1 MNEFINFLSKNWIL
15 VVIFGNFL
23 VAASNIISKVI
34 ISGSISKPLDPA
46 PYTFWSGFSG
56 LITFFI
62 LLIINIWLGFLQF
75 GLGAIGFGIFS
86 GLVLILSL
94 WMFYVALS
102 RNEASRVLTLYVGGV
117 PFFTFL
123 IKYLFLK
130 ERLGGRPLLAFT
142 FLIIG
147 GVLVTFRQYE
157 DGKLELKDMVLT
169 VGGAFG
175 VALGLVFADITF
187 KVQGFAG
194 QMAWKGFLS
203 GFAWILAG
211 YFLAALIVFLSA
223 RKKIITVDYAT
234 KANVFWFITEKM
246 MGSGG
251 LTLIKYAISL
261 VGATFVNAFEGVKQ
275 FFILIIAA
283 VLSRWYPGVLKEELE
298 GAILWQKILAVIMI
312 FIGIFLLIH
321 AKQ

>member
-1 MNEFINFLSKNWIL
+1 
-15 VVIFGNFL
+15 
-23 VAASNIISKVI
+23 
-34 ISGSISKPLDPA
+34 
-46 PYTFWSGFSG
+46 
-56 LITFFI
+56 
-62 LLIINIWLGFLQF
+62 
-75 GLGAIGFGIFS
+75 
-86 GLVLILSL
+86 
-94 WMFYVALS
+94 
-102 RNEASRVLTLYVGGV
+102 
-117 PFFTFL
+117 
-123 IKYLFLK
+123 
-130 ERLGGRPLLAFT
+130 LGGRPLLALT

-147 GVLVTFRQYE
+147 GVLVTLRQYE
-157 DGKLELKDMVLT
+157 DGKLEWGDMVLT

-175 VALGLVFADITF
+175 IALGLVFADVAF

-194 QMAWKGFLS
+194 ELAWKGFLS
-203 GFAWILAG
+203 GFTWILAG

-275 FFILIIAA
+275 FFVLIIAA
-283 VLSRWYPGVLKEELE
+283 ILSRWHPEILKEELE

-321 AKQ
+321 AK